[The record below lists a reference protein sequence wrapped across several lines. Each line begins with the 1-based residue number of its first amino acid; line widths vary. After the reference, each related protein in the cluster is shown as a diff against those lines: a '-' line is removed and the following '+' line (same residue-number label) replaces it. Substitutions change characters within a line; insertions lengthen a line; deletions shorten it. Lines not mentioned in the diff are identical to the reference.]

1 MKNPKA
7 RPLKKSAQASRT
19 ITKQSA
25 MSDIN
30 RGLDGMN
37 LVTSALEAHE
47 IPELRLNFSDGEVFE
62 LPDSDT
68 DDQAV
73 TVQVVAVEAVTG
85 TATHHVQAATA
96 AELTRATQATQAR
109 SETTSE
115 GGKEEFREDS
125 KDKPQNRLALPP
137 KPFTIISGF
146 RK

>member
-1 MKNPKA
+1 MKNPNA

-30 RGLDGMN
+30 RGLDSMN
-37 LVTSALEAHE
+37 LITSDLEAHE
-47 IPELRLNFSDGEVFE
+47 IPELKLDFSDGEVFE
-62 LPDSDT
+62 LSDSDS
-68 DDQAV
+68 DDQAA
-73 TVQVVAVEAVTG
+73 TIQVASVEAVAVEAVP
-85 TATHHVQAATA
+85 TATHHFQAAKA
-96 AELTRATQATQAR
+96 AEGIQAM

-115 GGKEEFREDS
+115 DGKEESKEDS

>member
-30 RGLDGMN
+30 RGLDSMN
-37 LVTSALEAHE
+37 LVTSDLEAHE
-47 IPELRLNFSDGEVFE
+47 IPELKLDFSDGEVFE
-62 LPDSDT
+62 LSDSDS
-68 DDQAV
+68 DDQAA
-73 TVQVVAVEAVTG
+73 TVQVTAVEAVPG
-85 TATHHVQAATA
+85 TATHHVQAATS
-96 AELTRATQATQAR
+96 AEVTQAR

-115 GGKEEFREDS
+115 EGKEESKEDS
-125 KDKPQNRLALPP
+125 KNKPQNRLALPP